1 MASKKYQRKQYI
13 GCYVDQN
20 HRTLP
25 YGRLDDDAMTNDM
38 CASHCCSFL
47 NDATF
52 MGTELQKECYCSN
65 ATNNDNFVKTQSIQ
79 CDTLCSGN
87 SNEFCGNRF
96 RLSLYSI
103 ECSPDTSVTS
113 CPPTSINRSTVI
125 PEVTTKSTVTAHS
138 PSTVRVD
145 GLQINNPIMTEEE
158 LTKKLAVLRNAI
170 SIDKKETNLYKAT
183 KMSVYDSRKSSRNI
197 GIVGIIVLV
206 VPVIFIVIMDVHRI
220 CQ

>member
-1 MASKKYQRKQYI
+1 MGKQYI
-13 GCYVDQN
+13 GCYVDQAP
-20 HRTLP
+20 RTLP
-25 YGRLDDDAMTNDM
+25 YGRLDSYAMTNDM

-52 MGTELQKECYCSN
+52 MGTELRKECFCSN
-65 ATNNDNFVKTQSIQ
+65 AANNENFVKKESIE

-87 SNEFCGNRF
+87 SNEFCGGWN

-103 ECSPDTSVTS
+103 ECSPETTVTI

-145 GLQINNPIMTEEE
+145 GLQINNPI
-158 LTKKLAVLRNAI
+158 LTKEQLTEKLSALRNAI

-183 KMSVYDSRKSSRNI
+183 KMSVYDQRKSSRNI

-206 VPVIFIVIMDVHRI
+206 VPVILIVIMDVHRI
-220 CQ
+220 RQ